1 MGRETTSDTTI
12 LFLAPS
18 PGGWTLRCDSELIG
32 FETLAAALREG
43 HSRFRSLCASG
54 APAQLMIERADRA
67 WEVLEAWEPAE
78 IPPEKRA

>member
-1 MGRETTSDTTI
+1 MGGESTSDTKI

-18 PGGWTLRCDSELIG
+18 PGGWTLRCDSERTE

-54 APAQLMIERADRA
+54 APAQMMIERADRA

-78 IPPEKRA
+78 PPREKQA